1 MASRPAYRRARATL
15 ALRRSN
21 GLAEDAA
28 ELVALV
34 QQFVDPLSGQQ
45 FSAESEPAT
54 AFDDREKFQ
63 ISDFQFSIFNPG
75 KLAARVQLRRLQRLR
90 IGDAQNLRCD
100 RVKKKIPT
108 ATTILAQASPQI
120 SRLP

>member
-1 MASRPAYRRARATL
+1 
-15 ALRRSN
+15 
-21 GLAEDAA
+21 
-28 ELVALV
+28 LVALV

-90 IGDAQNLRCD
+90 IGDGQDLRCAPGNLPS
-100 RVKKKIPT
+100 V
-108 ATTILAQASPQI
+108 ILALAFTAAGSI
-120 SRLP
+120 NAYLSCFH